1 MFSRLLSIVVSLTV
15 APLVVAADMVPDV
28 VSTETFEKAPS
39 SEITI
44 VDGPHGKAGQ
54 FEGNSSFVMRGDHC
68 DLMELSFHFKAVD
81 AETSGPEVKQWRP
94 LVRSGEAWKLGDF
107 QVIIRNGQ
115 LSVHLHD
122 GGGKRVALDSPK
134 IENNR
139 WYKADLVLDA
149 EQHVGTLSLDGRQV
163 ASSPLSEDIYEFDL
177 TAPIIAKSNDV
188 YFRGMLAGIVFR
200 MRSLPSFERNDPR
213 DIVQGVV
220 LPCELYCDQPYIV
233 VLADGTWVCT
243 MTTGRG
249 HEGAIGQ
256 HVVATRSTD
265 QGKTWGPLID
275 IEPASNVSA
284 SWIVPL
290 LTPYGRIYGFYTC
303 NAEMVH
309 LGRNDTH
316 GWYAYRYSD
325 DGGLTWSERHR
336 VPIRK
341 TACDTLEV
349 NGKPVQMFWG
359 ICKPRIVGNN
369 VYIAFTKLGK
379 YFLEEGEGWIFHS
392 DNILTEKDPEKIR
405 WTLLPEGEHGIRHPE
420 FGSIQEEH
428 NLVPL
433 DQPGSFC
440 CVYRTTRGFPAISY
454 SRDDCKTWSLPE
466 PMTYATGR
474 VIRHPRAC
482 PMIWKYAPGKYL
494 FWCHNNGGKSFE
506 NRNPVWL
513 SVGVERDGKIQW
525 SQPEMALY
533 ADEPGLRMSY
543 PDLIMVEGKYWLSE
557 TQKTVARV
565 HELDAALIKGMTD
578 RLSGDL
584 DKKPG
589 DVVKQ
594 GLVLE
599 TTNRTV
605 PFPSALANKT
615 AEGGL
620 TFDFV
625 LNVPQQG
632 FANGTVLFGNVKEDG
647 TGCQMKTGPEGTFEF
662 KAYDGKRGKIEWV
675 SDSNLL
681 TPGNHRV
688 TVIVEGAP
696 RIVLAVVDGQ
706 IVDGNGRREFGWG
719 RFRMPPVDLTG
730 SGTITLVPEVV
741 TLRIYDRALKVFES
755 LTNQSSPR

>member
-1 MFSRLLSIVVSLTV
+1 MFIRLLTFIVFLTV
-15 APLVVAADMVPDV
+15 VMFAIAADTVTDV
-28 VSTETFEKAPS
+28 VVTETFEKVPS
-39 SEITI
+39 PEITL
-44 VDGPHGKAGQ
+44 VDGPHGKAGR
-54 FEGNSSFVMRGDHC
+54 FDGNASFVMRGHRC
-68 DLMELSFHFKAVD
+68 DRMELSFHFNAVD
-81 AETSGPEVKQWRP
+81 AETSGSEVKQWRP
-94 LVRSGEAWKLGDF
+94 LVHSGESWKLGDF
-107 QVIIRNGQ
+107 QVIIRNGN
-115 LSVHLHD
+115 LSVHFHD
-122 GGGKRVALDSPK
+122 GGGKRIALDSPK
-134 IENNR
+134 LENNR

-149 EQHVGTLSLDGRQV
+149 EEHIGTLSLDGHQV
-163 ASSPLSEDIYEFDL
+163 AASPLNKEIEEFDL
-177 TAPIIAKSNDV
+177 TTPVIAKGNNV

-200 MRSLPSFERNDPR
+200 MRSLPLFERSDPR

-220 LPCELYCDQPYIV
+220 LPCESYCDQPYIV

-249 HEGAIGQ
+249 HEGTVGQ

-275 IEPASNVSA
+275 IEPASDASA
-284 SWIVPL
+284 SWITPL

-303 NAEMVH
+303 NAENVH
-309 LGRNDTH
+309 LGRDDTH
-316 GWYAYRYSD
+316 GWYVYRYSD
-325 DGGLTWSERHR
+325 DDGLTWSERHR
-336 VPIRK
+336 IPIRK

-349 NGKPVQMFWG
+349 DGKLVQMFWG
-359 ICKPRIVGNN
+359 ICKPRIADNN
-369 VYIAFTKLGK
+369 VYTAFTKLGK
-379 YFLEEGEGWIFHS
+379 YFLGEGEGWIVHS

-420 FGSIQEEH
+420 FGSVQEEH

-440 CVYRTTRGFPAISY
+440 CIYRTTMGFPVTSY
-454 SRDDCKTWSLPE
+454 SRDKCKTWSLLE

-513 SVGVERDGKIQW
+513 SAGQERDGKIHW
-525 SQPEMALY
+525 SQPEIILY

-543 PDLIMVEGKYWLSE
+543 PDLIMVDGKYWLSE

-565 HELDAALIKGMTD
+565 HELDAALIKGMSD
-578 RLSGDL
+578 RLKADL
-584 DKKPG
+584 DKQPG
-589 DVVKQ
+589 EVVKQ

-605 PFPSALANKT
+605 AFPASLADKILT
-615 AEGGL
+615 ESI

-625 LNVPQQG
+625 LHVPPKG
-632 FANGTVLFGNVKEDG
+632 FSDGTVLFGNAKEDSVG
-647 TGCQMKTGPEGTFEF
+647 FQMTAGPNGTFEF
-662 KAYDGKRGKIEWV
+662 KAYDGKRGRIEWV

-688 TVIVEGAP
+688 TIIVEGAP
-696 RIVLAVVDGQ
+696 RIVLAVVDEQ
-706 IVDGNGRREFGWG
+706 IVDGNGQREFGWK
-719 RFRMPPVDLTG
+719 RFRMPPTDITG
-730 SGTITLVPEVV
+730 SGTITFAPEVAN
-741 TLRIYDRALKVFES
+741 LRIYGRALKVFEA
-755 LTNQSSPR
+755 LANQSSQH